1 MNQDNMNISKVESFL
16 NGLLD
21 KKVSDNMFFGNMV
34 GKEMI
39 NGEWNDMV
47 LVEVPNGIYDND
59 AYGQGTALVTLYAR
73 PLSSGR
79 KNVGVMSMLETK
91 LNEAIKSNTSNVY
104 NINRRQTYTYYDNDI
119 DWHCNVVELNILIV

>member
-1 MNQDNMNISKVESFL
+1 MNSDNMNISKVESFL
-16 NGLLD
+16 NDLLD
-21 KKVSDNMFFGNMV
+21 KKVSDNMFFGDMV

-39 NGEWNDMV
+39 NREWNDMV

-59 AYGQGTALVTLYAR
+59 AYGKGTALVTLYAR

-79 KNVGVMSMLETK
+79 KNVGVMSTLETK
-91 LNEAIKSNTSNVY
+91 LNEAIKSNSSNVY
-104 NINRRQTYTYYDNDI
+104 TINRRQTYTYYDNNI